1 MGYTWIPEIPKDGR
15 SYGGREGQAEAPG
28 RSEAQRIQRENS
40 YITVYSCNCVV
51 TYSRIYPV
59 KAADEAER
67 SGGGELSR
75 RERRKLEVRSRI
87 LEASVELI
95 EANGVEATKVVEI
108 CERADVAHKTFF
120 NHFASKQHLLS
131 EIAHHALNGLLVNI
145 EQARKQP
152 TSTRGRIQH
161 FFENLANNVD
171 EAGSMHRELINEI
184 VRIIHEAGDEPKQTR
199 RLHNAFES
207 IIREGAAS
215 GDLTDRHS
223 FETLTEMLMG
233 GFYVLMFNWANLE
246 NYPLREQARATARF
260 LADSMSVPK
269 EE

>member
-1 MGYTWIPEIPKDGR
+1 MYR
-15 SYGGREGQAEAPG
+15 M
-28 RSEAQRIQRENS
+28 
-40 YITVYSCNCVV
+40 
-51 TYSRIYPV
+51 
-59 KAADEAER
+59 KAADEVER
-67 SGGGELSR
+67 LGGAELSR
-75 RERRKLEVRSRI
+75 RERRKLEVRNRI

-95 EANGVEATKVVEI
+95 EEKGLEATKVVEV

-120 NHFASKQHLLS
+120 NHFASKQHLLG
-131 EIAHHALNGLLVNI
+131 EIAQRALNELLANI

-161 FFENLANNVD
+161 FFENLALNVD
-171 EAGSMHRELINEI
+171 EAGPMHRELVNEI
-184 VRIIHEAGDEPKQTR
+184 VRVIHETGDEPEQAR
-199 RLHNAFES
+199 RLHDAFES

-233 GFYVLMFNWANLE
+233 AFYVLMFSWANLE

-260 LADSMSVPK
+260 FADSMSVPK
-269 EE
+269 KEQERCPKK